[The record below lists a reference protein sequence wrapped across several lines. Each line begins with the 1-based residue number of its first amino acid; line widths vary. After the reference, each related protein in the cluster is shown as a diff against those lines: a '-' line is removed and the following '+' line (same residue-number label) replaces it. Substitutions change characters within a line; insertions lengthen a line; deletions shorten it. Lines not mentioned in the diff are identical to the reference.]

1 LPRTRGALTVR
12 NVPGVNISLAGKV
25 AFVTGAARGQGRSH
39 AVHLARAGADI
50 IGLDLCAGIDT
61 VGYPPATLEDLAE
74 TVELVEAEDAR
85 MVAAV
90 ADVRDRDA
98 VEAALATGLDTFGR
112 VDLVVANAGI
122 LPIVGD
128 AADTFQAYRD
138 AVEVNLTGVFHTVD
152 ACLPTL
158 IAQGSGG
165 SVVITSS
172 TSGVTGLVDGS
183 RGSMGYAAAKHGV
196 VGLMRGW
203 ATVLAKH
210 NIRVNTLHPT
220 GVNSPMVVNDAF
232 SAYVEVEHPEM
243 IPRLQNAM
251 PVALIEPA
259 DVSAAVVWLCSDAA
273 RYVTGVTL
281 PVDAGYALH

>member
-1 LPRTRGALTVR
+1 M
-12 NVPGVNISLAGKV
+12 NISLAGKV

-39 AVHLARAGADI
+39 AIHLARAGADI
-50 IGLDLCAGIDT
+50 IGLDLCAGIDS
-61 VGYPPATLEDLAE
+61 VGYPPATFSDLER
-74 TVELVEAEDAR
+74 TVDLVENEDAR

-98 VEAALATGLDTFGR
+98 VESALATGLEEFGR

-128 AADTFQAYRD
+128 QADTFQAYLD
-138 AVEVNLTGVFHTVD
+138 AVDVNLTGVFHTVD
-152 ACLPTL
+152 ACLPHL
-158 IAQGSGG
+158 IEQGAGG
-165 SVVITSS
+165 SIVITSS
-172 TSGVTGLVDGS
+172 TSGITGLVDGS

-210 NIRVNTLHPT
+210 SIRVNTLHPT
-220 GVNSPMVVNDAF
+220 GVNSPMVVNEAF
-232 SAYVEVEHPEM
+232 TRYVEVDHPEM
-243 IPRLQNAM
+243 VPRLQNAM
-251 PVALIEPA
+251 PVALIEPD
-259 DVSAAVVWLCSDAA
+259 DVSGAVAWLCSDAA

>member
-1 LPRTRGALTVR
+1 M
-12 NVPGVNISLAGKV
+12 NISLAGKV

-39 AVHLARAGADI
+39 AIHLARAGADI
-50 IGLDLCAGIDT
+50 IGLDLCAPIDT
-61 VGYPPATLEDLAE
+61 VGYPLATFEDLSE
-74 TVELVEAEDAR
+74 TVALVENEDAR

-98 VEAALATGLDTFGR
+98 VESALATGLEEFGR

-128 AADTFQAYRD
+128 QADTFQAYLD
-138 AVEVNLTGVFHTVD
+138 AVDVNLTGVFHTVD
-152 ACLPTL
+152 ACLPHL
-158 IAQGSGG
+158 IAQGTGG
-165 SVVITSS
+165 SIVITSS
-172 TSGVTGLVDGS
+172 TSGITGLVDGS

-210 NIRVNTLHPT
+210 SIRVNTLHPT
-220 GVNSPMVVNDAF
+220 GVNSPMVVNEAF
-232 SAYVEVEHPEM
+232 SRYVEVEHPEM
-243 IPRLQNAM
+243 VPRLQNAM
-251 PVALIEPA
+251 PVALIEPE
-259 DVSAAVVWLCSDAA
+259 DVSGAVVWLCSDAA

-281 PVDAGYALH
+281 PVDAGYALT

>member
-1 LPRTRGALTVR
+1 M
-12 NVPGVNISLAGKV
+12 NISLAGKV

-39 AVHLARAGADI
+39 AIHLARAGADI

-61 VGYPPATLEDLAE
+61 VGYPPATFDDLAE
-74 TVELVEAEDAR
+74 TVDLVEAEDSR

-98 VEAALATGLDTFGR
+98 VESALATGLDEFGR
-112 VDLVVANAGI
+112 VDLVIANAGI

-128 AADTFQAYRD
+128 QADTFQAYLD
-138 AVEVNLTGVFHTVD
+138 AVDVNLTGVFHTVD
-152 ACLPTL
+152 ACLPKL
-158 IAQGSGG
+158 IEQGTGG
-165 SVVITSS
+165 SIVITSS
-172 TSGVTGLVDGS
+172 TSGLTGLVDGS

-203 ATVLAKH
+203 AAVLAKH
-210 NIRVNTLHPT
+210 SIRVNTIHPT

-232 SAYVEVEHPEM
+232 TAYVEVEHPEM

-273 RYVTGVTL
+273 RYVTGVAL
-281 PVDAGYALH
+281 PVDAGYALA

>member
-1 LPRTRGALTVR
+1 M
-12 NVPGVNISLAGKV
+12 NISLAGKV

-39 AVHLARAGADI
+39 AIHLARAGAEI

-61 VGYPPATLEDLAE
+61 VGYPPATFEDLAE
-74 TVELVEAEDAR
+74 TVELVEAEDSR

-98 VEAALATGLDTFGR
+98 VDSALATGLDEFGR

-128 AADTFQAYRD
+128 RADTFQAYLD
-138 AVEVNLTGVFHTVD
+138 AVDVNLTGVFHTVD
-152 ACLPTL
+152 ACLPRL
-158 IAQGSGG
+158 IEQGTGG
-165 SVVITSS
+165 SIVITSS
-172 TSGVTGLVDGS
+172 TSGLTGLVDGS

-203 ATVLAKH
+203 AAVLAKH
-210 NIRVNTLHPT
+210 SIRVNTIHPT

-232 SAYVEVEHPEM
+232 NAYVEVEHPEM

-259 DVSAAVVWLCSDAA
+259 DVSGAVVWLCSDAA
-273 RYVTGVTL
+273 RYVTGVAL
-281 PVDAGYALH
+281 PVDAGYALA

>member
-1 LPRTRGALTVR
+1 MQL
-12 NVPGVNISLAGKV
+12 SLAGKV

-39 AVHLARAGADI
+39 AIHLARAGADI
-50 IGLDLCAGIDT
+50 IGLDLCSGIDS
-61 VGYPPATLEDLAE
+61 VGYPPATFDDLAR
-74 TVELVEAEDAR
+74 TVELVEEEDAR

-98 VEAALATGLDTFGR
+98 VDSALATGLEEFGR
-112 VDLVVANAGI
+112 VDLVIANAGI
-122 LPIVGD
+122 LPIVGEQ
-128 AADTFQAYRD
+128 ADTFQAYRD
-138 AVEVNLTGVFHTVD
+138 AVDVNLTGVFHTVD

-158 IAQGSGG
+158 IEQGSGG
-165 SVVITSS
+165 SIVITSS
-172 TSGVTGLVDGS
+172 TSGITGLVDGS

-203 ATVLAKH
+203 ASVLAKH

-220 GVNSPMVVNDAF
+220 GVNSPMVVNEAF
-232 SAYVEVEHPEM
+232 TRYVEVEHPEM

-251 PVALIEPA
+251 PVALIEPD
-259 DVSAAVVWLCSDAA
+259 DVSAAVLWLCSDAS

-281 PVDAGYALH
+281 PVDAGYALT

>member
-1 LPRTRGALTVR
+1 M
-12 NVPGVNISLAGKV
+12 NISLAGKV

-39 AVHLARAGADI
+39 AIALARAGADI

-61 VGYPPATLEDLAE
+61 VGYPPATFEDLAE

-98 VEAALATGLDTFGR
+98 VESALATGLDEFGR

-122 LPIVGD
+122 LPIGGD
-128 AADTFQAYRD
+128 RADSFQAYVD
-138 AVEVNLTGVFHTVD
+138 AVDVNLHGVFHTVD
-152 ACLPTL
+152 ACLPKL
-158 IAQGSGG
+158 VDQGTGG

-172 TSGVTGLVDGS
+172 TSGITSLVDGS

-203 ATVLAKH
+203 AVTLAKH
-210 NIRVNTLHPT
+210 RIRVNTLHPT

-232 SAYVEVEHPEM
+232 SQYVEVEHPEM

-251 PVALIEPA
+251 PVALIEPD

-273 RYVTGVTL
+273 RYVTGITL
-281 PVDAGYALH
+281 PIDAGYALH

>member
-1 LPRTRGALTVR
+1 MQ
-12 NVPGVNISLAGKV
+12 ISLAGKV

-39 AVHLARAGADI
+39 AIHLARAGADI

-61 VGYPPATLEDLAE
+61 VGYPPATFEDLAE

-90 ADVRDRDA
+90 ADVRDREA
-98 VEAALATGLDTFGR
+98 VDSALAAGLEEFGR
-112 VDLVVANAGI
+112 VDLVIANAGI

-128 AADTFQAYRD
+128 QADTFQAYLD
-138 AVEVNLTGVFHTVD
+138 AVDVNLTGVFHTVD
-152 ACLPTL
+152 ACLPHL
-158 IAQGSGG
+158 IAQGTGG
-165 SVVITSS
+165 SIVITSS
-172 TSGVTGLVDGS
+172 TSGVTSLVDGS

-203 ATVLAKH
+203 AKVLAQH
-210 NIRVNTLHPT
+210 SIRVNTLHPT
-220 GVNSPMVVNDAF
+220 GVNSPMVVNEAF
-232 SAYVEVEHPEM
+232 TKYVEVEHPEM

-251 PVALIEPA
+251 PVALIEPD
-259 DVSAAVVWLCSDAA
+259 DVSAAVVWLCSDAS

-281 PVDAGYALH
+281 PIDAGYALS

>member
-1 LPRTRGALTVR
+1 M
-12 NVPGVNISLAGKV
+12 NISLAGKV

-39 AVHLARAGADI
+39 AIHLARAGAEI

-61 VGYPPATLEDLAE
+61 VGYPPATFEDLAE
-74 TVELVEAEDAR
+74 TVELVEAEDSR

-98 VEAALATGLDTFGR
+98 VDSALATGLDEFGR

-128 AADTFQAYRD
+128 RADTFQAYLD
-138 AVEVNLTGVFHTVD
+138 AVDVNLTGVFHTVD
-152 ACLPTL
+152 ACLPRL
-158 IAQGSGG
+158 IEQGTGG
-165 SVVITSS
+165 SIVITSS
-172 TSGVTGLVDGS
+172 TSGLTGLVDGS

-203 ATVLAKH
+203 AAVLAKH
-210 NIRVNTLHPT
+210 SIRVNTIHPT

-232 SAYVEVEHPEM
+232 TAYVEVEHPEM

-259 DVSAAVVWLCSDAA
+259 DVSGAVVWLCSDAA
-273 RYVTGVTL
+273 RYVTGVAL
-281 PVDAGYALH
+281 PVDAGYALA

>member
-1 LPRTRGALTVR
+1 
-12 NVPGVNISLAGKV
+12 VNISLAGKV

-39 AVHLARAGADI
+39 AIHLARAGADI

-61 VGYPPATLEDLAE
+61 VGYPPATFDDLAE
-74 TVELVEAEDAR
+74 TVELVEAEDCR

-98 VEAALATGLDTFGR
+98 VESALATGLDEFGR
-112 VDLVVANAGI
+112 VDLVIANAGI

-128 AADTFQAYRD
+128 QADTFQAYLD
-138 AVEVNLTGVFHTVD
+138 AVDVNLTGVFHTVD
-152 ACLPTL
+152 ACLPKL
-158 IAQGSGG
+158 IEQGTGG
-165 SVVITSS
+165 SIVITSS
-172 TSGVTGLVDGS
+172 TSGLTGLVDGS

-203 ATVLAKH
+203 AAVLAKH
-210 NIRVNTLHPT
+210 SIRVNTIHPT

-232 SAYVEVEHPEM
+232 TAYVEVEHPEM

-273 RYVTGVTL
+273 RYVTGVAL
-281 PVDAGYALH
+281 PVDAGYALA

>member
-1 LPRTRGALTVR
+1 
-12 NVPGVNISLAGKV
+12 VNISLAGKV

-39 AVHLARAGADI
+39 AIHLARAGADI

-61 VGYPPATLEDLAE
+61 VGYPPATFDDLAE
-74 TVELVEAEDAR
+74 TVDLVEAEDSR

-90 ADVRDRDA
+90 ADVRDRNA
-98 VEAALATGLDTFGR
+98 VESALATGLEEFGR
-112 VDLVVANAGI
+112 VDLVIANAGI

-128 AADTFQAYRD
+128 QADTFQAYLD
-138 AVEVNLTGVFHTVD
+138 AVDVNLTGVFHTVD
-152 ACLPTL
+152 ACLPKL
-158 IAQGSGG
+158 IEQGTGG
-165 SVVITSS
+165 SIVITSS
-172 TSGVTGLVDGS
+172 TSGLTGLVDGS

-203 ATVLAKH
+203 AAVLAKH
-210 NIRVNTLHPT
+210 SIRVNTIHPT

-232 SAYVEVEHPEM
+232 TAYVEVEHPEM

-273 RYVTGVTL
+273 RYVTGVAL
-281 PVDAGYALH
+281 PVDAGYALA